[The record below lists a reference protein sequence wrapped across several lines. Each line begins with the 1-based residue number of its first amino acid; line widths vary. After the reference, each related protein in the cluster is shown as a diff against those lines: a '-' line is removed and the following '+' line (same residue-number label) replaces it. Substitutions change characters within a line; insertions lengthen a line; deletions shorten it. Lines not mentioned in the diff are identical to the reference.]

1 MPPRLPVRTLTS
13 SLSRAAR
20 FASSSSS
27 SSSSSASPAPKSSPG
42 PSTSSSLF
50 SPSTK
55 SKADPSSY
63 SSTVST
69 STIPKKASTKSAG
82 PPVTPPLPRPLGIP
96 VPPTSDPKTWSQR
109 KQELLDENRHKA
121 KRKALVKEATQGYF
135 HDYNRAKGAGGGKL
149 WIAPNVLIREDK
161 ALFFP
166 DISGRSLLGTNV
178 HSTDLLPG
186 KTSLVSLIST
196 RISEEH
202 VQSFIQPVLEDVE
215 GHPGFSFV
223 QINHQTNQLKS
234 LLLSFLVSS
243 LKRTIPHNRWGTYL
257 ISGGEWSEFDV
268 NQPLGLDNKLLGYV
282 FLVDEN
288 LKVRW
293 AGCGPATDDEA
304 QSLRR
309 ATAVLLGRMKG
320 TATNDTYSGVE

>member
-1 MPPRLPVRTLTS
+1 MPPRLPLRALTS
-13 SLSRAAR
+13 PLGAAR

-27 SSSSSASPAPKSSPG
+27 SSSSTPKP
-42 PSTSSSLF
+42 PSSLF
-50 SPSTK
+50 TPSSSSKTPKAGPSSSPSSPAKTK
-55 SKADPSSY
+55 S
-63 SSTVST
+63 VQ
-69 STIPKKASTKSAG
+69 TKSTG
-82 PPVTPPLPRPLGIP
+82 PPVIPPLPRPLGIP
-96 VPPTSDPKTWSQR
+96 VPPTSNPKSWSQR
-109 KQELLDENRHKA
+109 KQELLDEDRHKA

-161 ALFFP
+161 ALYFP
-166 DISGRSLLGTNV
+166 DISGRSLLGQNV
-178 HSTDLLPG
+178 HSTDLLQG

-202 VQSFIQPVLEDVE
+202 VQSFIQPVVEDVE
-215 GHPGFSFV
+215 GHPGFNFV

-243 LKRTIPHNRWGTYL
+243 LKRTIPESRWGTYF

-268 NQPLGLDNKLLGYV
+268 NQPLGLENKLLGYV

-320 TATNDTYSGVE
+320 DTETASSVESEVDPSA